1 MNLLAFKLIT
11 FTENHYRLRKFVFL
25 IFVFLLTN
33 ISFGQ
38 FYNGSQQNYGKSR
51 VQYRKFKWKALKFRQ
66 FDVYFYDQ
74 GKEMASYVAQK
85 AHRDIKEIERI
96 FDYEFGS
103 KIEIICY
110 NSLTDFRQSNI
121 GIAGEETQA
130 GGKTRIIGSKV
141 FIYYEGT
148 HKQLNEQLTSALV
161 EVFLNKMIWGGSWK
175 DVLKAN
181 LLMDYP
187 EWFIKGFLSYISKDW
202 DPEMESK
209 IKDGILTGR
218 FKRFNDL
225 EGEEAALAGHA
236 IWRYVEDNYGKE
248 MIPNIIYLS
257 KVSKN
262 IDRAFKFSIGVGIA
276 KLSYVYLRYYENIYW
291 GDVEHQEQMTGDQLQ
306 IKSKKNHHYYG
317 AKLSPDGQKVAY
329 VENIEGK
336 YRIFVYDTFTR
347 KRRKIY
353 SAEAKIARLQDRSFP
368 VLEWHPS
375 GDYLSF
381 YNERK
386 GKVWYHL
393 YDITTN
399 EHTKVEIRR
408 LEKVLSYNFSHD
420 GKRIVLSGVW
430 HGQTDLYLYNIT
442 GNSIKKITDDIW
454 DDIDPK
460 FIDNSSRVI
469 FSSNRDTTYINMLKK
484 PENKPFNRRYDIY
497 IMDLKEEDQQIK
509 ILEQLTNTPLANETQ
524 AHQIADKGYVYLSS
538 ENGVINRH
546 IAYKDSVISHID
558 TIIHYRYMLNNGAQ
572 TNYVTNIIEQDV
584 RIGLGKTLN
593 LFFQNNQYK
602 FYIDDISMKD
612 SLKDLSDTYYMRFLK
627 RRYRTK
633 VKSGNFKDYEDIK
646 LNKEIKK
653 SDKENKKE
661 NTDIKKRDPS
671 VIDIYDYTFLD
682 EGGNKDQNKTYEKK
696 VIILKEDDD
705 ENNGNNEVALSDT
718 TKTKEKTGFQPPH
731 ESLYKVNFA
740 KDYVITQLNNDFLD
754 QTYQRY
760 TGPGAIYFNP
770 GFSALFKI
778 GFSDLFE
785 DFKLIGGMR
794 VPVNFNSSEF
804 LVGME
809 FLPNR
814 LDHKIILYRSS
825 YKDVESVSGDFV
837 KWKTHEVRYRMSY
850 PFTETFSIRGTFNY
864 RNDHK
869 VYLSYDDISIDQ
881 RPENTSQ
888 AGVKAELV
896 FDDSKS
902 LGINLWEGSKLKVF
916 GEYLQSFNKDFGA
929 MYNIGFDFRHSIK
942 VHRNL
947 VWVNRLAFGASFGQN
962 RILYYL
968 GAVDGWWEF
977 NNDKRFD
984 NTIDVDPNETYAY
997 QAIGTPVRGFKQN
1010 IRNGNSFAVF
1020 NSELRWPLFSYF
1032 AKYPLKSDFLK
1043 NFQLVLFGDIGA
1055 AWTGPHPYSDENHFN
1070 KQTIYD
1076 KPLTI
1081 EVYNAREPIV
1091 GGFGFG
1097 ARAKLFGYF
1106 LRFDLAWG
1114 LENGVIRKPIPY
1126 FTLSM
1131 DI

>member
-1 MNLLAFKLIT
+1 MLM
-11 FTENHYRLRKFVFL
+11 
-25 IFVFLLTN
+25 LTN
-33 ISFGQ
+33 VTIGQ
-38 FYNGSQQNYGKSR
+38 FYNGSQQDYGKSR
-51 VQYRKFKWKALKFRQ
+51 VQYRKFKWKALKFNQ

-74 GKEMASYVAQK
+74 GKELASYVAQK
-85 AHRDIKEIERI
+85 AHKDIAEIERI
-96 FDYEFGS
+96 FDYDFGS

-121 GIAGEETQA
+121 GIMNQESQA

-148 HKQLNEQLTSALV
+148 HKELNEQLTMALV
-161 EVFLNKMIWGGSWK
+161 EVFLNKMMWGGSWK

-187 EWFIKGFLSYISKDW
+187 EWFIKGFISYIGKDW
-202 DPEMESK
+202 NPEMESK

-225 EGEEAALAGHA
+225 EGDEAALAGHA

-276 KLSYVYLRYYENIYW
+276 KLSYLYIKYYENIYW
-291 GDVEHQEQMTGDQLQ
+291 NDVANQKEIDGDAIA
-306 IKSKKNHHYYG
+306 IKSKKNRHYYQM
-317 AKLSPDGQKVAY
+317 KLSPDGEKIAY
-329 VENIEGK
+329 VENIDGK
-336 YRIFVYDTFTR
+336 YKIFVYDTFTR
-347 KRRKIY
+347 KRTKIY
-353 SAEAKIARLQDRSFP
+353 GAEAKIDRIQDRTFP

-393 YDITTN
+393 VELKN
-399 EHTKVEIRR
+399 KEHTKVQILK
-408 LEKVLSYNFSHD
+408 LEKVLGYNYSHD

-442 GNSIKKITDDIW
+442 GNSMKKITDDIW
-454 DDIDPK
+454 DDINPQ
-460 FIDNSSRVI
+460 FIDNSTRVI
-469 FSSNRDTTYINMLKK
+469 FSSNRDTTRINMLKK
-484 PENKPFNRRYDIY
+484 PANTPFVRRFDLF
-497 IMDLKEEDQQIK
+497 IMDLKEEDQNVK
-509 ILEQLTNTPLANETQ
+509 ELERLTNTPLANETQ
-524 AHQIADKGYVYLSS
+524 AYQIGDKSYVYLSS
-538 ENGVINRH
+538 ANGVINRY
-546 IAYKDSVISHID
+546 IAFKDSAISHVD
-558 TIIHYRYMLNNGAQ
+558 TIVHYRYMLNNGAQ

-584 RIGLGKTLN
+584 KGSIGKVAN
-593 LFFQNNQYK
+593 LFFQNNKYK
-602 FYIDDISMKD
+602 FQVNDISD
-612 SLKDLSDTYYMRFLK
+612 TISLEDLSDTYYMRFIK
-627 RRYRTK
+627 RRYKSK
-633 VKSGNFKDYEDIK
+633 VKSGDFKDLDGIK
-646 LNKEIKK
+646 INKEINK
-653 SDKENKKE
+653 NKKE
-661 NTDIKKRDPS
+661 NNKENETDKKRDPS

-682 EGGNKDQNKTYEKK
+682 EGGVGNDKNAKYEKK
-696 VIILKEDDD
+696 VIILKEDGDD
-705 ENNGNNEVALSDT
+705 GINEVAVADT
-718 TKTKEKTGFQPPH
+718 TKKSKNKGFQAPH

-754 QTYQRY
+754 QSYQRY
-760 TGPGAIYFNP
+760 SGPGAVYINS

-785 DFKLIGGMR
+785 DYKLIGGMR
-794 VPVNFNSSEF
+794 VPINFKSSEF
-804 LVGME
+804 LIGME

-814 LDHKIILYRSS
+814 LDHKIILYRNA
-825 YKDVESVSGDFV
+825 YEDVESVSGDYI

-864 RNDHK
+864 RNDRK
-869 VYLSYDDISIDQ
+869 VFLSYDDISIDK
-881 RPENTSQ
+881 RPVSSNQ
-888 AGVKAELV
+888 GGLKAELV
-896 FDDSKS
+896 FDDSRQ
-902 LGINLWEGSKLKVF
+902 LAVNLWEGSKLKVF
-916 GEYLQSFNKDFGA
+916 AEYLQSFEGEFGS
-929 MYNIGFDFRHSIK
+929 MFNVGFDFRHSIK

-947 VWVNRLAFGASFGQN
+947 TWVNRLAFGTSFGQN
-962 RILYYL
+962 KLLYYL
-968 GAVDGWWEF
+968 GAIDGWWQY
-977 NNDKRFD
+977 NDDKRFD
-984 NTIDVDPNETYAY
+984 KTIDVDQTKGFTY
-997 QAIGTPVRGFKQN
+997 QTIGTPMRGFKQN

-1032 AKYPLKSDFLK
+1032 SQYPVKSDFLK

-1055 AWTGPHPYSDENHFN
+1055 AWTGVHPWSEENHFN
-1070 KQTIYD
+1070 TQTIYE

-1081 EVYNAREPIV
+1081 EVLNARQPVV

-1097 ARAKLFGYF
+1097 ARAKIFGYF

-1114 LENGVIRKPIPY
+1114 VENGIVRKPIPY
-1126 FTLSM
+1126 FTLSI